1 MQNFKSFYL
10 KKKNQNSF
18 NFSWI
23 LEQSKQRYDDDD
35 DDEVGAN
42 TPERR
47 PSIFDS
53 NPVLNTE
60 EVATPDVIHESIVK
74 PDSFS
79 EESLKMMNRFN
90 EKQKKGTIDVW
101 WLFDDGGNNNN
112 NQYGAMIL

>member
-1 MQNFKSFYL
+1 MFFTISL
-10 KKKNQNSF
+10 
-18 NFSWI
+18 I
-23 LEQSKQRYDDDD
+23 LEQAKQRYDDDD
-35 DDEVGAN
+35 EEVGAN

-53 NPVLNTE
+53 NLGLNME

-74 PDSFS
+74 PDTFS

-101 WLFDDGGNNNN
+101 WLFDDGGNKEIRFLI
-112 NQYGAMIL
+112 MKCLE